1 MAVPT
6 SGPTTPRPANPTRRP
21 LAELVRLVEPRL
33 ADSVPADSVPV
44 DSVPVDSGSVNSGL
58 VDSGLV
64 VTGVAQDSRAVR
76 AGDLYVAR
84 PGGTTHG
91 ADHAAQAA
99 RSGAVA
105 ALTDLAGLDRC
116 RAAGLPTVVVPD
128 PQAVLGE
135 VSAWAFGYPARDLL
149 LLGVT
154 GTNGK
159 TTTTYL
165 LESALR
171 RAGHRTGLVGTVETR
186 IGDETVRSARTTPEA
201 PDLQAL
207 FAVMRER
214 GVTAVAMEVSSHA
227 VALGR
232 VDGTVFD
239 VAGFTNFSQD
249 HLELH
254 GTLEA
259 YFAAKAA
266 LFTSQRTKQCVVN
279 IDDARGAEIVS
290 RTDVPVTTVSPS
302 GRREADWTAGNLA
315 ASPAGGPTF
324 DAFGPR
330 GTKVRLSLQLPGD
343 FNVDNALVAAAMLD
357 AAGVP
362 ADAVADGF
370 AVAVVPGRMER
381 VGDGDV
387 TAIVD
392 YAHTPDAI
400 ARALASVRGW
410 TQGRVIAV
418 VGCGGDRDQAKR
430 PLMGA
435 SAARHADVAV
445 ITDDNPRSED
455 PAAIRAA
462 ARQGAL
468 AVPDADRGDVVEI
481 GGRRDA
487 IEWAI
492 RHARRGDTVL
502 VLGKGHEQGQEVSGV
517 VHPFDDRVVVQE
529 VLRQMSD
536 RIDRTGRDGTVRVPP
551 GGSSRQKGAGR

>member
-1 MAVPT
+1 VAVPT
-6 SGPTTPRPANPTRRP
+6 SGPTTPRPADPTRRT
-21 LAELVRLVEPRL
+21 LAEAARLVG
-33 ADSVPADSVPV
+33 A
-44 DSVPVDSGSVNSGL
+44 GL
-58 VDSGLV
+58 DGLPTDLV
-64 VTGVAQDSRAVR
+64 LTGVTQDSRSVR
-76 AGDLYVAR
+76 PGDLYVAR
-84 PGGTTHG
+84 PGATTHG
-91 ADHAAQAA
+91 ASHAEQAA

-105 ALTDLAGLDRC
+105 ALTDPAGLDRC
-116 RAAGLPTVVVPD
+116 GEAGLPTLVVPD

-165 LESALR
+165 LEAALR
-171 RAGHRTGLVGTVETR
+171 QAGHRTGLVGTVETR
-186 IGDETVRSARTTPEA
+186 IGDETLRSARTTPEA

-232 VDGTVFD
+232 VDGTVYD

-254 GTLEA
+254 GTIEA
-259 YFAAKAA
+259 YFAAKSA
-266 LFTSQRTKQCVVN
+266 LFTPARTSHGVVN
-279 IDDARGAEIVS
+279 VDDPRGALIVDS
-290 RTDVPVTTVSPS
+290 ARAAGVPVVTVSPS
-302 GRREADWTAGNLA
+302 GRHQADWTAGNVVTA
-315 ASPAGGPTF
+315 PAGGTSF
-324 DAFGPR
+324 DAFGPN
-330 GTKVRLSLQLPGD
+330 GAKLRLSLRLPGD
-343 FNVDNALVAAAMLD
+343 FNVDNALVAAAMLGT
-357 AAGVP
+357 AGIP
-362 ADAVADGF
+362 TDAVADGF
-370 AVAVVPGRMER
+370 AAATVPGRMER
-381 VGDGDV
+381 VGGGEV

-410 TQGRVIAV
+410 TAGRVIAV

-430 PLMGA
+430 PMMGA
-435 SAARHADVAV
+435 SAARYADVTV

-462 ARQGAL
+462 ARQGAV
-468 AVPDADRGDVVEI
+468 AVPAAERGEVVEV

-487 IEWAI
+487 IEWAL

-502 VLGKGHEQGQEVSGV
+502 VLGKGHEQGQEVSGLV
-517 VHPFDDRVVVQE
+517 QPFDDRVVVQE

-536 RIDRTGRDGTVRVPP
+536 RIDQT
-551 GGSSRQKGAGR
+551 GSSGRADPGQGGAGR